1 MKTILKINAS
11 ARYQDS
17 VSRQLVDMVVEKI
30 KETSDHIIERDL
42 TQEIHFVSEAS
53 LNAVST
59 RSEERNIEQKKLAK
73 LADTM
78 IKELLQADTIVIGAP
93 IYNFGPPASLKAWAD
108 LVARAGTTFN
118 YSENGPVGLLE
129 NKKVYLVAVSGGT
142 EVDSEIDFMTPWLK
156 IFLGFIGIKNI
167 ELIVADGLF
176 SQDGANKVEAAHQT
190 IEALTV

>member
-1 MKTILKINAS
+1 M
-11 ARYQDS
+11 
-17 VSRQLVDMVVEKI
+17 
-30 KETSDHIIERDL
+30 
-42 TQEIHFVSEAS
+42 
-53 LNAVST
+53 
-59 RSEERNIEQKKLAK
+59 
-73 LADTM
+73 
-78 IKELLQADTIVIGAP
+78 
-93 IYNFGPPASLKAWAD
+93 
-108 LVARAGTTFN
+108 VARAGTTFN

-167 ELIVADGLF
+167 QLIVADGLF